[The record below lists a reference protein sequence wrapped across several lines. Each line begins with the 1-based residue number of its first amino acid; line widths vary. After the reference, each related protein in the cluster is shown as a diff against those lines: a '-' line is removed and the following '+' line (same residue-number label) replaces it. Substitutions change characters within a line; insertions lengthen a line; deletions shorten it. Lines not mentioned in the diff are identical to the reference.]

1 MQNSKHPH
9 IDLLRI
15 LGLLALLAGIAYF
28 YANLF
33 FPRSVPYFLR
43 PLVLDRPTYILVLGT
58 DITIDKETHKKTFE
72 FGRTDSILAIYLD
85 PIKEKLSFLSVP
97 RDTYL
102 EIPGIGKKKV
112 NAAYVY
118 GRIELTKETVEKFT
132 GLKFDK
138 YIIVNTQGFKKLVD
152 LLGGVRIYVEKD
164 MYYVDRAQNLHID
177 LKQGWQK
184 LSGKQAEG
192 YVRFRHD
199 DLYDIGRVERQKKF
213 LTVLSRSL
221 ATPQALLKAPF
232 IIEIVK
238 QNLLTDLTLKEFILL
253 TNTVRS
259 MDLSRLKSF
268 TVPGKMARNQA
279 GDIWESDPEELKE
292 IIRKDF

>member
-1 MQNSKHPH
+1 MRRPH
-9 IDLLRI
+9 VDLLRI
-15 LGLLALLAGIAYF
+15 LALLTLIAGIAYF

-33 FPRSVPYFLR
+33 FPRSLPYLLR
-43 PLVLDRPTYILVLGT
+43 PLVLNKPQYILVLGT
-58 DITIDKETHKKTFE
+58 DITIDKETHKKKFE
-72 FGRTDSILAIYLD
+72 FGRTDSILLIHLD
-85 PIKEKLSFLSVP
+85 PVADKLNLLSVP

-102 EIPGIGKKKV
+102 EIPKIGFNKV

-118 GRIELTKETVEKFT
+118 GRIELTKETLEKFT

-138 YIIVNTQGFKKLVD
+138 YIIINTQGFKKLVD

-164 MYYVDRAQNLHID
+164 MYYVDLAQNLHID

-199 DLYDIGRVERQKKF
+199 NLYDIGRVERQKKF
-213 LTVLSRSL
+213 LTVLARSL

-238 QNLLTDLTLKEFILL
+238 HNLKTDLTLKEFILL
-253 TNTVRS
+253 GNTVRS
-259 MDLSRLKSF
+259 MDLSKLKSY
-268 TVPGKMARNQA
+268 TVPGKMARNRA
-279 GDIWESDPEELKE
+279 GDIWEADREELKK
-292 IIRKDF
+292 IIEEDF